1 MSSGKEKRLT
11 EDNRIAW
18 NQAAS
23 RHFKAHD
30 GKYRRLFAQP
40 GYACLEPVIVEKLR
54 QIGLEGK
61 NCAQPACNDGR
72 ETLSLINLGA
82 KTATGFDISDEFI
95 AEAKILAEI
104 ARLPAT
110 FVRTDIYDIP
120 DSFNGQFDLVYIS
133 IGALGW
139 MPDLNAFFAVM
150 ARLLKTGGEL
160 LIYEMHPLLEVFN
173 PDDRDDPLKVVNHYF
188 NDEPLSE
195 ASSMDYYGNEKYE
208 AHMSHWFAQSFTKIF
223 GGLLNNGFVIR
234 SFAEYPNDISAVFAH
249 LEQQPLKLP
258 LSYSLHA
265 VRA

>member
-1 MSSGKEKRLT
+1 MSSGKEKRFT

-40 GYACLEPVIVEKLR
+40 GYVCLEPVIVEKLK
-54 QIGLEGK
+54 QIGLAGK

-82 KTATGFDISDEFI
+82 KSATGFDIAEEFI

-110 FVRTDIYDIP
+110 FVRTDVFEIP
-120 DSFNGQFDLVYIS
+120 PSFDQQFDLVYIS

-139 MPDLNAFFAVM
+139 LPDLKEFFAVM
-150 ARLLKTGGEL
+150 ARVLRNGGDL
-160 LIYEMHPLLEVFN
+160 VIYEMHPFLEVFN
-173 PDDRDDPLKVVNHYF
+173 PENRDDPLKVVNHYF

-195 ASSMDYYGNEKYE
+195 ASSMDYYGNEQYE
-208 AHMSHWFAQSFTKIF
+208 SHVSHWFANSFTKIF
-223 GGLLNNGFVIR
+223 GGLLINGFAIK
-234 SFAEYPNDISAVFAH
+234 SFAEYPNDISSVFAH

-258 LSYSLHA
+258 LSYILHA
-265 VRA
+265 TRA